1 MHGDLNLVRFVY
13 VVFLFVASMN
23 LLIYIPNLV
32 SLLIGWDGLGLVSF
46 CLVIYYQNFKS
57 YSAGMV
63 TVMANRVGDV
73 MLLLSIGWF
82 IVEGH

>member
-1 MHGDLNLVRFVY
+1 
-13 VVFLFVASMN
+13 MN

-32 SLLIGWDGLGLVSF
+32 SLLIGWDGLGLVRF

-57 YSAGMV
+57 YSAGIV

-73 MLLLSIGWF
+73 MILLRIGWF
-82 IVEGH
+82 LIEGH